1 MKTESLNQ
9 TGPAVALKIAYDA
22 VKENLNYSHKRLRDE
37 TGLTYNTLRKI
48 RNGDLGR
55 RSPVIYYLHV
65 LMRIL
70 HKAYSQSIIQMQ
82 DGATKAVLIKN
93 VWAEIACELCNMH
106 MPKVPKKGCY

>member
-1 MKTESLNQ
+1 METKSLIP
-9 TGPAVALKIAYDA
+9 TGPAAALNTAYNA
-22 VKENLNYSHKRLRDE
+22 VTQILNYSHKRLRDE

-48 RNGDLGR
+48 RDGNLGK
-55 RSPVIYYLHV
+55 RSPAIYYLQV

-93 VWAEIACELCNMH
+93 AWAEIACELCNMH
-106 MPKVPKKGCY
+106 MPKLPKKDCY